1 MRVQFFSHP
10 TPSGDVMRKRF
21 IITFAALA
29 CPVVTV
35 LFSLALQAPLTA
47 HKSQTIKPIKV
58 WTGIVSWYGPQFDG
72 RLTASG
78 QPFDMFSLTAA
89 HPTLPFGSMVR
100 LVNVK
105 TGRSQVVRINDR
117 GPFVDGREMD
127 VSFLVAS
134 RLGLVEQG
142 IGRVRMELLQEPQH
156 P

>member
-1 MRVQFFSHP
+1 MRVEFVSHP
-10 TPSGDVMRKRF
+10 TPSGDAMRKQF
-21 IITFAALA
+21 IIIFAALA

-134 RLGLVEQG
+134 RLGLVERG

>member
-1 MRVQFFSHP
+1 MA
-10 TPSGDVMRKRF
+10 G
-21 IITFAALA
+21 
-29 CPVVTV
+29 
-35 LFSLALQAPLTA
+35 
-47 HKSQTIKPIKV
+47 
-58 WTGIVSWYGPQFDG
+58 
-72 RLTASG
+72 LTASG

-89 HPTLPFGSMVR
+89 HPTLPFGSIVR

-134 RLGLVEQG
+134 RLGLLERG